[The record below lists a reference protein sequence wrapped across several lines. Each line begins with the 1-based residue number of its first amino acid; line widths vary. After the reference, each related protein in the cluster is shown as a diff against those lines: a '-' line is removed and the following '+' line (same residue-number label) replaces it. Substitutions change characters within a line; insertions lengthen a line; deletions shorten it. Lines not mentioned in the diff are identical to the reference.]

1 MKQMAAIFLLL
12 LFLSASGQENADS
25 VLFQTQGKMRLHY
38 VDLRGTGGK
47 VYSMGRYLD
56 KAGSGY
62 SIAATDTLIIH
73 EDGSYSGNKT
83 KVVKENNKLYLII
96 TGKKTSKFLLNTVKD
111 PDLSNYN
118 LNNAYYL
125 DHYFKMCE
133 ELNKLYPLNHN
144 SFRNGF
150 WMWKEIPNKS
160 MDYLVFRDFADK
172 RLKEIKDSISE
183 VQNRYVRLTNYIIG
197 NLQTPDYHL
206 LKDSLTKLPAEYKSS
221 SWYYGTV
228 VNEIAKQRPEYF
240 FRLAEDFPDNQNLI
254 FGSIENSKQVIQ
266 GLKAVEGHG
275 DAKKAFFK
283 DRRFGRTMPYKIIA
297 TYAIVGGLIALLIA
311 SK

>member
-25 VLFQTQGKMRLHY
+25 VLFQTQGKMRPHY

-150 WMWKEIPNKS
+150 WMWKEIPNKN
-160 MDYLVFRDFADK
+160 MDYLVFRNFADK

-183 VQNRYVRLTNYIIG
+183 VQNRYVRLTNYITG

-266 GLKAVEGHG
+266 GLKAVEGYG